1 MTALIIFF
9 DSQWINCTIWNNQLK
24 LTVEVFTTE
33 MFNNFPTFTHI
44 FAIRISIINP
54 LISNDGNFVCC
65 RVISEM
71 QHVLETRLSF
81 YEWRYEFLL
90 NSRDRMAMMEA
101 TPLKVERSNK
111 ISPSLH
117 PYFHNINTFNASLK
131 SRFNFTYNLDEL

>member
-1 MTALIIFF
+1 
-9 DSQWINCTIWNNQLK
+9 
-24 LTVEVFTTE
+24 
-33 MFNNFPTFTHI
+33 MFNDFLNLCI
-44 FAIRISIINP
+44 FLLFIISIINRR
-54 LISNDGNFVCC
+54 ISDDGDFVCC